1 MCLSFLI
8 QERVMDLIVIVEL
21 CLIIKHMKSSGT
33 PTNYNFIKIIL
44 KRGKKK
50 KIVLHKHYHVLRALH
65 HQEDHFSNEASVLEV
80 RKLIIKSG
88 TLVIPIPY
96 LVLL

>member
-1 MCLSFLI
+1 VSFFSYSRESYGSDSHSGIMYHNKTHEKLRNSNKL
-8 QERVMDLIVIVEL
+8 QFFKDY
-21 CLIIKHMKSSGT
+21 IK
-33 PTNYNFIKIIL
+33 
-44 KRGKKK
+44 KRQKK